1 MPSTIIAVRH
11 GQSESNEAHARAK
24 AAGMAVALTA
34 ADDGVPLTPLG
45 RRQASALGR
54 RLARE
59 PEPEVV
65 WCSPYTRAVQTWEL
79 AAAELES
86 TPETRTD
93 TRLGDRLM
101 GELAGMNLAA
111 IRQRFPEEAEALL
124 RAEYGYRPPGG
135 ECFSDVAD
143 RVRAVV
149 GDMRAECAGRRVL
162 VVAHDAIVLML
173 KHVIEEVPLV
183 SVAAFAPVTN
193 ASVSIWRGSR
203 SEVFN
208 DDGHLRGISL

>member
-1 MPSTIIAVRH
+1 MPSMITAVRH
-11 GQSESNEAHARAK
+11 GQSESNVAYARAQ
-24 AAGMAVALTA
+24 ASGTAVVLTG
-34 ADDGVPLTPLG
+34 ADEDVPLTPLG

-59 PEPEVV
+59 RGPDVV
-65 WCSPYTRAVQTWEL
+65 WCSPYRRAVQTWEL
-79 AAAELES
+79 AAAELS
-86 TPETRTD
+86 AVPEVRFD
-93 TRLGDRLM
+93 ARLGDRLM

-111 IRQRFPEEAEALL
+111 IMRRFPEEARSLL

-149 GDMRAECAGRRVL
+149 GDMRAGYAGRRVL
-162 VVAHDAIVLML
+162 VVAHDAVVLML
-173 KHVIEEVPLV
+173 KHVIEGVALD

-193 ASVSIWRGSR
+193 ASVSVWRGSR
-203 SEVFN
+203 AEIFN
-208 DDGHLRGISL
+208 DDGHLRDISL